1 MNFEAMIA
9 ALSPKR
15 EPIKIGEF
23 DFYARPM
30 TVEEFG
36 KLYFTGKSE
45 KDKND
50 LMILNCIENEDG
62 SPVFESIEQVQ
73 KLYTTVRAQL
83 SSAVSKVSIMT
94 EASNEVEKN

>member
-1 MNFEAMIA
+1 MNFEEMIA

-15 EPIKIGEF
+15 EAIKIGEF
-23 DFYARPM
+23 NFYARPM

-36 KLYFTGKSE
+36 KLYFNDKTES
-45 KDKND
+45 DKND

-62 SPVFESIEQVQ
+62 SPVFENVEQIR

-94 EASNEVEKN
+94 DASHEVEKK